1 MSAVASSDP
10 AISGMALGRSQTI
23 CRYYVRGICRFGE
36 LCRFSHDLSRG
47 RPECEQPVTPEVLPK
62 PSTSSS
68 SSSQSASTS
77 SSTQQRNWANA
88 PVFVPSQKRNPARD
102 QNESEAT
109 VGSDAQAEPGVGWFR
124 LVDIG
129 TEVVDLPSLL
139 NNKEP
144 GAGYVIITPGISG
157 ADVVGGPSSLN
168 NKEAGA
174 GYVALKSSH
183 PASWAE
189 VVGGPSSLNNKE
201 GEGEEGLCP
210 YESPYMWGDL
220 CPNGIHMELCEMCDQ
235 YCLHPTDQAQRKKH
249 KRECLQQHEQ
259 AMELSFAIARSKD
272 KTCGICFD
280 TIMEKAGRE
289 KRFGILP
296 NCNHI
301 FCLECIRTWRQAKQF
316 EHKITRACPECRVC
330 SDFVCPSA
338 FWVETKEEKD
348 KLLNDYRAALGAKDC
363 KYFKKGEGK
372 CPFGNKCF
380 YKHALPNGD
389 IVDVGLPK
397 RTRKLQSQNEI
408 IDLLDIYLWDYV
420 DRRDYHWLEILS
432 SDLSESSDFSDED

>member
-10 AISGMALGRSQTI
+10 AISGMSLGRSQTI

-47 RPECEQPVTPEVLPK
+47 RPECEQQVPAEVLPK

-68 SSSQSASTS
+68 SHIASTS
-77 SSTQQRNWANA
+77 SQQRNWANA
-88 PVFVPSQKRNPARD
+88 PVFVPSQKRNPAREQSEVED
-102 QNESEAT
+102 TMGSEA
-109 VGSDAQAEPGVGWFR
+109 QA
-124 LVDIG
+124 
-129 TEVVDLPSLL
+129 
-139 NNKEP
+139 
-144 GAGYVIITPGISG
+144 
-157 ADVVGGPSSLN
+157 
-168 NKEAGA
+168 EAGA
-174 GYVALKSSH
+174 GYVVFQQGV
-183 PASWAE
+183 SWAE
-189 VVGGPSSLNNKE
+189 VVGGPSSLNNK
-201 GEGEEGLCP
+201 GEYGALNPASLEEVCP
-210 YESPYMWGDL
+210 YESPCAWGEF
-220 CPNGIHMELCEMCDQ
+220 CPYRIHMELCEMCDQ
-235 YCLHPTDQAQRKKH
+235 YCLHPTDQTQRKKH
-249 KRECLQQHEQ
+249 NRECLQQHEQ

-397 RTRKLQSQNEI
+397 RTRKLQSQTEI

-420 DRRDYHWLEILS
+420 DRRDYHWLEIFS

>member
-1 MSAVASSDP
+1 MSAVANSDP
-10 AISGMALGRSQTI
+10 AIPNMALGRSQTI
-23 CRYYVRGICRFGE
+23 CRFYLRGICRFGE

-47 RPECEQPVTPEVLPK
+47 RPECAEQTHITTDNAESIK
-62 PSTSSS
+62 PSTS
-68 SSSQSASTS
+68 
-77 SSTQQRNWANA
+77 QRNWANA
-88 PVFVPSQKRNPARD
+88 PIFVPSQKRVLD
-102 QNESEAT
+102 QNEDGEAAS
-109 VGSDAQAEPGVGWFR
+109 GSV
-124 LVDIG
+124 
-129 TEVVDLPSLL
+129 SLQ
-139 NNKEP
+139 N
-144 GAGYVIITPGISG
+144 GI
-157 ADVVGGPSSLN
+157 
-168 NKEAGA
+168 
-174 GYVALKSSH
+174 
-183 PASWAE
+183 SWAE
-189 VVGGPSSLNNKE
+189 VVGGPTVDVSCCEPASLDE
-201 GEGEEGLCP
+201 VCP
-210 YESPYMWGDL
+210 YECPCPYGEY
-220 CPNGIHMELCEMCDQ
+220 CPYRIHMELCEMCDQ

-249 KRECLQQHEQ
+249 NRECLQQHEQ

-301 FCLECIRTWRQAKQF
+301 FCLECIRKWRQAKQF

-363 KYFKKGEGK
+363 KYFQKGEGK

-397 RTRKLQSQNEI
+397 RTRKIQGQHEI

-420 DRRDYHWLEILS
+420 GRRDYHWLEIFS
-432 SDLSESSDFSDED
+432 SDISESSDVSDDE

>member
-36 LCRFSHDLSRG
+36 LCRFSHDLTRG
-47 RPECEQPVTPEVLPK
+47 HPECEQQVATDVLPK

-68 SSSQSASTS
+68 SSSHFASTS
-77 SSTQQRNWANA
+77 RQPRNWANA
-88 PVFVPSQKRNPARD
+88 PVFVPSQKRTPA
-102 QNESEAT
+102 QEQIEEAT
-109 VGSDAQAEPGVGWFR
+109 VGPEAQ
-124 LVDIG
+124 
-129 TEVVDLPSLL
+129 T
-139 NNKEP
+139 
-144 GAGYVIITPGISG
+144 
-157 ADVVGGPSSLN
+157 
-168 NKEAGA
+168 EAGGEA
-174 GYVALKSSH
+174 AYAAYQ
-183 PASWAE
+183 PAISWAE
-189 VVGGPSSLNNKE
+189 VVGGPSSLNTKVDYANMNPASL
-201 GEGEEGLCP
+201 EEVCP
-210 YESPYMWGDL
+210 YESPCAWSEL
-220 CPNGIHMELCEMCDQ
+220 CPYRIHMELCEMCDQ
-235 YCLHPTDQAQRKKH
+235 YCLHPTDQAQRKNH
-249 KRECLQQHEQ
+249 NRECLQQHEQ

-389 IVDVGLPK
+389 IIDVGLPK

-408 IDLLDIYLWDYV
+408 IDLLDIYLWEYV
-420 DRRDYHWLEILS
+420 DRRDYHWLEIFS
-432 SDLSESSDFSDED
+432 SDLSESSDFSDDE

>member
-10 AISGMALGRSQTI
+10 ALSGMSLGRSQTI

-36 LCRFSHDLSRG
+36 LCRFSHDLTRG
-47 RPECEQPVTPEVLPK
+47 RPECEQETATEVLPK

-68 SSSQSASTS
+68 NNASVSS
-77 SSTQQRNWANA
+77 QQRNWVNA
-88 PVFVPSQKRNPARD
+88 PVFVPSQKRNPALE
-102 QNESEAT
+102 ESVVET
-109 VGSDAQAEPGVGWFR
+109 SMGSEVEDGASYAVFQPGV
-124 LVDIG
+124 
-129 TEVVDLPSLL
+129 
-139 NNKEP
+139 
-144 GAGYVIITPGISG
+144 
-157 ADVVGGPSSLN
+157 
-168 NKEAGA
+168 
-174 GYVALKSSH
+174 
-183 PASWAE
+183 SWAE
-189 VVGGPSSLNNKE
+189 VVGGPSSVNNKGDNSGPMNPASLDE
-201 GEGEEGLCP
+201 VCP
-210 YESPYMWGDL
+210 YESPCAWGEL
-220 CPNGIHMELCEMCDQ
+220 CPYRIHMELCEMCDQ
-235 YCLHPTDQAQRKKH
+235 FCLHPTDQAQRKKH
-249 KRECLQQHEQ
+249 NRECLQQHEQ

-348 KLLNDYRAALGAKDC
+348 KLLNDYRSALGAKDC

-380 YKHALPNGD
+380 YKHALPNGN

-397 RTRKLQSQNEI
+397 RTRKLQSQTEI

-420 DRRDYHWLEILS
+420 DRRDYHWLEIFS
-432 SDLSESSDFSDED
+432 TDVSESSDFSDEE